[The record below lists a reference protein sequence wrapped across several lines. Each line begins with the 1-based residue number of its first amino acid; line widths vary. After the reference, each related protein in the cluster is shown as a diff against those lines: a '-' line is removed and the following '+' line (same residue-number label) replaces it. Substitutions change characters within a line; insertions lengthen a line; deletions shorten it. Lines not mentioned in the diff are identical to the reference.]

1 MSQAPLPSDE
11 EARLHALRQYEILD
25 TAPENDFDDL
35 TRLASHICGTPIALI
50 SLIDQERQWFKSKV
64 GLPVKETSRD
74 IAFCAHAILQPDL
87 FVVPDTLADDRFATN
102 PLVTAD
108 PPIRFYAGMPLVTQE
123 GYALGTL
130 CVMDHVPRE
139 LSLEQKLA
147 LKTLSLQVVKQLE
160 LRRQLAVLCRTIIE
174 RKQTERRLAL
184 QYAVARVLAE
194 TATLDEAIQRILQT
208 ICESLGWEVGA
219 IWNVDRKANV
229 LSCFDLWH
237 THTFNVTEFTAVT
250 RETTFPPGVGLPG
263 RVWASGKPA
272 WITDVTK
279 DPNFPRAPIAARVG
293 LHGAFAFPI
302 LLGGKVTGVI
312 EFFSRE
318 IQRLD
323 DDLLQMMA
331 ALGSEIGLF
340 IERKRS
346 EEALRESE
354 MRFRSVLQSALDAVI
369 VADSRGHIMSWN
381 KGAQRIFGY
390 EEEEIVGLPLT
401 TLMPERYRE
410 AHEQGLARLRATG
423 ETRVIGKLLE
433 LHGLRKD
440 CSEFPLELSL
450 ALWKRGDET
459 FFSGIIRDITERKR
473 AEEERERLILQL
485 QDAMANIKVLRGLLP
500 ICASCKRIRD
510 DTGYWKQLEDYIS
523 DRSEAQFTHGICSE
537 CSRKLYPG
545 IWEDA

>member
-1 MSQAPLPSDE
+1 M
-11 EARLHALRQYEILD
+11 
-25 TAPENDFDDL
+25 
-35 TRLASHICGTPIALI
+35 
-50 SLIDQERQWFKSKV
+50 
-64 GLPVKETSRD
+64 
-74 IAFCAHAILQPDL
+74 AFCAHTILHPDL
-87 FVVPDTLADDRFATN
+87 LVVQDTSADDRFATN

-108 PPIRFYAGMPLVTQE
+108 PRIRFYAGMPLVTQE
-123 GYALGTL
+123 GYALGAL
-130 CVMDHVPRE
+130 CVMDHIPRE

-147 LKTLSLQVVKQLE
+147 LKTLSLLVVKQLE

-174 RKQTERRLAL
+174 RKQAERRLAL
-184 QYAVARVLAE
+184 QYDVARVLAE
-194 TATLDEAIQRILQT
+194 TATLDEAIQKILQT

-219 IWNVDRKANV
+219 IWNVDRRANV

-237 THTFNVTEFTAVT
+237 AHTFNVTEFTAVT
-250 RETTFPPGVGLPG
+250 RETTFSSGVGLPG

-302 LLGGKVTGVI
+302 LLGGEVTGVI

-318 IQRLD
+318 IQSPD

-331 ALGSEIGLF
+331 ALGSETGLF
-340 IERKRS
+340 IERMRA

-390 EEEEIVGLPLT
+390 EGEEIVGQPLT
-401 TLMPERYRE
+401 TLMPARYRE

-423 ETRVIGKLLE
+423 ESRMIGKLLE

-440 CSEFPLELSL
+440 GTEFPLELSL
-450 ALWKRGDET
+450 AVWKKGEET
-459 FFSGIIRDITERKR
+459 FYSGIIRDITERKR
-473 AEEERERLILQL
+473 AEEEREKLILEL
-485 QDAMANIKVLRGLLP
+485 QDAMTKIKVLRGLLP

-510 DTGYWKQLEDYIS
+510 DTGYWKQLEDYIA

-545 IWEDA
+545 IWDDA

>member
-1 MSQAPLPSDE
+1 
-11 EARLHALRQYEILD
+11 
-25 TAPENDFDDL
+25 
-35 TRLASHICGTPIALI
+35 
-50 SLIDQERQWFKSKV
+50 
-64 GLPVKETSRD
+64 
-74 IAFCAHAILQPDL
+74 
-87 FVVPDTLADDRFATN
+87 
-102 PLVTAD
+102 
-108 PPIRFYAGMPLVTQE
+108 
-123 GYALGTL
+123 
-130 CVMDHVPRE
+130 
-139 LSLEQKLA
+139 
-147 LKTLSLQVVKQLE
+147 
-160 LRRQLAVLCRTIIE
+160 
-174 RKQTERRLAL
+174 
-184 QYAVARVLAE
+184 
-194 TATLDEAIQRILQT
+194 
-208 ICESLGWEVGA
+208 VGA